1 MAFFARS
8 PKKKPS
14 PKKYAKDWKAESDA
28 ETDAAARLNK
38 VMAKLE
44 GITPERDEK
53 SLEAAYALTQA
64 VADVSL
70 GDVWSEIRRAC
81 ARGVARVPL
90 DGPRRARLAAVFS
103 GQLRV
108 TTDWRRADGL
118 CTALKGLATH
128 EPSPP
133 CAALHDALLAAAEAA
148 VVPVALAHESAPV
161 REAASRALDAVAERA
176 ASAEAAERLLGAVG
190 AALTAALEAQAAE
203 GGADGKRPADAAAP
217 TPDRERRAA
226 ALAGLLG
233 GAARLVPRARAA
245 ALESGGLVDVGRLA
259 GLLAHDASTVRQAAS
274 VCLQRVGAK
283 SEGLGDVALG
293 AIDVARRPDDWRWT
307 EGALMAYD
315 GVLSDEA
322 SAATARLGDAGG
334 PSAAFLERLL
344 RGAWDWLLA
353 TLGEEGSFEVRRAA
367 RQLAFSAARA
377 DFAFDALGPPGA
389 GGLGFLV
396 DPTVPPSHRALGARL
411 LAHGVSFGRF
421 CDETLADAEC
431 TPLFRKWGLSHEGA
445 GGDSEAVSKAEKAV
459 RDAARAR
466 PAALRRRVGAL
477 RLAVL
482 GAVPRLAQTPPEPA
496 AARKAE
502 HLPEA
507 AAPPREPQEARLL
520 VVRGLAFC
528 AAAARD
534 AHAGPAREG
543 RFGAARDGA
552 FDGGDAALHGAADWP
567 LLRLAPAE
575 TRRLAEPALAELV
588 AGRALA
594 AGAGRALT
602 AWAPPLLA
610 WLAALD
616 GAAPRGDRDDARAAS
631 RRFVVDAL
639 AVLLRAAL
647 GRAYAP
653 DRPPPEPL
661 AACAD
666 RALGGLFRA
675 VSFRGAADDL
685 SPRKRKFG
693 VARAVVADV
702 PPGAPAAGERG
713 EAATA
718 AAFVARSLADRLVG
732 AKGRKDADLSARL
745 LGALALAAL
754 LSACDGSSDAFY
766 ATAAAVA
773 SGASRGAPAAAAGPA
788 PATPTRASRPPRAA
802 VPAIDPPDPP
812 ATPVTP
818 ASPSAEDPPDD
829 WDDWDDDD
837 DAPDCGGGD
846 EDDDAL
852 DAERA
857 LTAAID
863 AEAAKDGRCPPF
875 YSSFEPGAATS
886 AGKPLLPSLAFF

>member
-1 MAFFARS
+1 
-8 PKKKPS
+8 
-14 PKKYAKDWKAESDA
+14 
-28 ETDAAARLNK
+28 
-38 VMAKLE
+38 MAKLE

-90 DGPRRARLAAVFS
+90 DGPRRARLAAVF
-103 GQLRV
+103 G
-108 TTDWRRADGL
+108 
-118 CTALKGLATH
+118 
-128 EPSPP
+128 P
-133 CAALHDALLAAAEAA
+133 
-148 VVPVALAHESAPV
+148 AP
-161 REAASRALDAVAERA
+161 RGR
-176 ASAEAAERLLGAVG
+176 
-190 AALTAALEAQAAE
+190 
-203 GGADGKRPADAAAP
+203 GGADGKRPPDGGADAGQGRRRRRGPARRRGAP
-217 TPDRERRAA
+217 RAA
-226 ALAGLLG
+226 A
-233 GAARLVPRARAA
+233 RAS

-322 SAATARLGDAGG
+322 SAATARLGDDAG

-396 DPTVPPSHRALGARL
+396 DPAVPPSHRALGARL

-421 CDETLADAEC
+421 CDEALADAEC

-445 GGDSEAVSKAEKAV
+445 GGDSEAVSKAEAAV

-466 PAALRRRVGAL
+466 PAALRSRVGAL

-482 GAVPRLAQTPPEPA
+482 GGA
-496 AARKAE
+496 AARFRRPGGGARE

-507 AAPPREPQEARLL
+507 AAPPKEPQEARLL
-520 VVRGLAFC
+520 LAARGQRSRRG
-528 AAAARD
+528 AAAA
-534 AHAGPAREG
+534 GLAR
-543 RFGAARDGA
+543 GARRRGA
-552 FDGGDAALHGAADWP
+552 
-567 LLRLAPAE
+567 
-575 TRRLAEPALAELV
+575 
-588 AGRALA
+588 
-594 AGAGRALT
+594 
-602 AWAPPLLA
+602 
-610 WLAALD
+610 
-616 GAAPRGDRDDARAAS
+616 RGDRDDARAAS

-647 GRAYAP
+647 GRVRAG
-653 DRPPPEPL
+653 PPPEPL

-685 SPRKRKFG
+685 SPRKRKAG

-702 PPGAPAAGERG
+702 PPGARAAAERG

-754 LSACDGSSDAFY
+754 LSACDGSSDAFCDGGGRR
-766 ATAAAVA
+766 V
-773 SGASRGAPAAAAGPA
+773 GA
-788 PATPTRASRPPRAA
+788 
-802 VPAIDPPDPP
+802 
-812 ATPVTP
+812 
-818 ASPSAEDPPDD
+818 PSAEDPPDD

-863 AEAAKDGRCPPF
+863 AEAAKDGRRPPF

-886 AGKPLLPSLAFF
+886 AGVPLLPSLAFF

>member
-38 VMAKLE
+38 IMAKLE

-108 TTDWRRADGL
+108 TTDWRRPAGCARL
-118 CTALKGLATH
+118 SRAWRRTSRRRPARRSTTRCWRPRRR
-128 EPSPP
+128 PSCPSRSRTSP
-133 CAALHDALLAAAEAA
+133 RPSARPRAR
-148 VVPVALAHESAPV
+148 SAP
-161 REAASRALDAVAERA
+161 SRSA

-203 GGADGKRPADAAAP
+203 GGADGKRPPDAAAP

-233 GAARLVPRARAA
+233 GAARLVPRARAS

-259 GLLAHDASTVRQAAS
+259 GLLAHDAST
-274 VCLQRVGAK
+274 
-283 SEGLGDVALG
+283 
-293 AIDVARRPDDWRWT
+293 
-307 EGALMAYD
+307 
-315 GVLSDEA
+315 
-322 SAATARLGDAGG
+322 
-334 PSAAFLERLL
+334 
-344 RGAWDWLLA
+344 
-353 TLGEEGSFEVRRAA
+353 
-367 RQLAFSAARA
+367 LAFSTARA

-396 DPTVPPSHRALGARL
+396 DPAVPPSHRALGARL

-421 CDETLADAEC
+421 CDEALADAEC

-445 GGDSEAVSKAEKAV
+445 GGDSEAVSKAEAAV

-482 GAVPRLAQTPPEPA
+482 GAVPRLAFRRRA
-496 AARKAE
+496 
-502 HLPEA
+502 A
-507 AAPPREPQEARLL
+507 AAPRAPARVRGAAEGAAGGAAPRR
-520 VVRGLAFC
+520 RGLAFC
-528 AAAARD
+528 AAAARG
-534 AHAGPAREG
+534 APRPSGPPAAR
-543 RFGAARDGA
+543 GAA
-552 FDGGDAALHGAADWP
+552 FEGGDAALHGAADWP

-575 TRRLAEPALAELV
+575 TRRLAEPALAEL
-588 AGRALA
+588 
-594 AGAGRALT
+594 
-602 AWAPPLLA
+602 
-610 WLAALD
+610 
-616 GAAPRGDRDDARAAS
+616 
-631 RRFVVDAL
+631 
-639 AVLLRAAL
+639 
-647 GRAYAP
+647 
-653 DRPPPEPL
+653 PL

-685 SPRKRKFG
+685 SPRKRKAG

-702 PPGAPAAGERG
+702 PPGAPAAAGG
-713 EAATA
+713 GGA

-754 LSACDGSSDAFY
+754 LSA
-766 ATAAAVA
+766 
-773 SGASRGAPAAAAGPA
+773 SR
-788 PATPTRASRPPRAA
+788 RVFRP
-802 VPAIDPPDPP
+802 
-812 ATPVTP
+812 
-818 ASPSAEDPPDD
+818 SPSAEDPPDD

-863 AEAAKDGRCPPF
+863 AEAAKDGRRPPF
-875 YSSFEPGAATS
+875 CSSFEPGAATS